1 MTSQRDAAGALLY
14 LYRRTAANRLRRQV
28 GRLRNPRYLVAMLLG
43 ILYLWWALFRNA
55 RLGEGPF
62 ASMVSS
68 DVILPFLATGL
79 LLMAAWWW
87 LFNTE
92 RGALAFTPADV
103 QFLFPAPVS
112 RRTLVHAK
120 LLRSQLAIL
129 INVLIWTVLLRG
141 GGGASV
147 EAWQR
152 GLALWL
158 LFSTLTL
165 HRLGATLVRSNA
177 LEHAAAGRRRALLS
191 IALFAAVLAAIGVGV
206 VSQLTELR
214 VAVGQGAKAVVFALA
229 TALDQ
234 PLPRVALAL
243 PRALLT
249 PIVTAGGAA
258 AAWGTSILAAIG
270 VFALHY
276 AWVVRMDSAFEE
288 AALEASQ
295 HQAERLQRVRSSQMV
310 GKSRTRSGKLVRI
323 PRLALRGRPEVAIAW
338 KNIAAALRGG
348 QWRGQFIGFT
358 IGLLVFGL
366 ALRRASASAADIV
379 GGLVVGWAAMLL
391 LIGPL
396 WMRFDL
402 RLDLRRLEIL
412 KALPISGSRLVAA
425 EVAGVTVLHSLTVW
439 GLLAVGWV
447 LVANDPAAI
456 DELGLNAARVISVVL
471 LVPAINALL
480 FTVHNATALLFPGW
494 VRLGSEQRGFESMG
508 QNLLTMGATTIVGA
522 VALVFPVGL
531 AALVLWLGPVWI
543 GDWSTPLAAI
553 VAAGILGLQ
562 LWPVLIWL
570 GDVFDRLDVTEV
582 VQSA

>member
-62 ASMVSS
+62 ASIVSS
-68 DVILPFLATGL
+68 DVVLPFLATGL

-120 LLRSQLAIL
+120 LLRGQLAIL

-152 GLALWL
+152 GFALWL

-177 LEHAAAGRRRALLS
+177 LEHAAAGRRRALVS
-191 IALFAAVLAAIGVGV
+191 ITVFTAVLAAIVIGIL
-206 VSQLTELR
+206 SQLPELR
-214 VAVGQGAKAVVFALA
+214 IAAGQGAKAIFLALA

-234 PLPRVALAL
+234 PMPRVALAL

-249 PIVTAGGAA
+249 PIVTAGGPA

-295 HQAERLQRVRSSQMV
+295 HQAERLQRVRSSQML
-310 GKSRTRSGKLVRI
+310 GKTRTRSGKLVRI

-366 ALRRASASAADIV
+366 ALRRASENAADALAGIT
-379 GGLVVGWAAMLL
+379 VGWAAMLL

-402 RLDLRRLEIL
+402 RLDLQRLEIL

-425 EVAGVTVLHSLTVW
+425 EIAGVTVLHSLSVW

-447 LVANDPAAI
+447 LVANDPGAI
-456 DELGLNAARVISVVL
+456 DELGLNAARVLSVVL

-494 VRLGSEQRGFESMG
+494 VRLGSENRGFESMG
-508 QNLLTMGATTIVGA
+508 QNLLTMGATTVVGA

-543 GDWSTPLAAI
+543 GAWSTPLAAI
-553 VAAGILGLQ
+553 VAAGVLGLQ

-582 VQSA
+582 AQSA